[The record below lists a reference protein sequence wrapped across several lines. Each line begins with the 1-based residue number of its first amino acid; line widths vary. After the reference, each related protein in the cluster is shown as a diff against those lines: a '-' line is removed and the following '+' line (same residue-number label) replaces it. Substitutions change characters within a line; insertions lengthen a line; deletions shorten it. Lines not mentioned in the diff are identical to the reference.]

1 MAKIILIALVFT
13 APLAAL
19 TLPHVILPGPQTL
32 DASSL
37 QTPTYGESSTATI
50 LGESN
55 WTQWSLNPTQSN
67 TSLNT
72 SNGLV
77 LSGEFPSSPN
87 PLAVSISRVLAV
99 NLTEFPLMY
108 MNLKMSTGVSYGIRF
123 FSRASGGVIVPLW
136 SDTDALDHTSGSG
149 QFENIQVNMPQ
160 LIGKNTGK
168 IFNTLSSVTVYIE
181 RGPLSQ
187 TTHFSLQLERFE
199 FLNYPLISARSLGS
213 YHAIY
218 IGLNQLQ
225 QNPSLTLKSV
235 QLQGRLNAS
244 KGAVFVPY
252 FIQGLS
258 AYPGSVYTI
267 TTAPIDVSTTITI
280 SAATGKLFSDN
291 LPTEATAL
299 VIIAAYG
306 TLTQFVAQNISL
318 NYYSRT
324 AQTSS
329 SPSQNRAIFVNDAFF
344 LLLLPASV
352 IVLVLGQL
360 RKTKSARTNA

>member
-160 LIGKNTGK
+160 LIGKNHSFFSPTGE
-168 IFNTLSSVTVYIE
+168 IRISQLSIDLCSLSRIVSRDIHRPKSTSTESKSYVKE
-181 RGPLSQ
+181 RPASGSPKCLKGR
-187 TTHFSLQLERFE
+187 RF
-199 FLNYPLISARSLGS
+199 RSL
-213 YHAIY
+213 
-218 IGLNQLQ
+218 L
-225 QNPSLTLKSV
+225 
-235 QLQGRLNAS
+235 
-244 KGAVFVPY
+244 
-252 FIQGLS
+252 
-258 AYPGSVYTI
+258 YPG
-267 TTAPIDVSTTITI
+267 PIRVSWFGLHYHD
-280 SAATGKLFSDN
+280 SANRCLHNNNDFRSN
-291 LPTEATAL
+291 REA
-299 VIIAAYG
+299 
-306 TLTQFVAQNISL
+306 
-318 NYYSRT
+318 
-324 AQTSS
+324 
-329 SPSQNRAIFVNDAFF
+329 
-344 LLLLPASV
+344 
-352 IVLVLGQL
+352 VL
-360 RKTKSARTNA
+360 R